1 VPGAGGE
8 PVAVLVHDRTE
19 GREQHGG
26 AAQGKQV
33 RGGGVVGVRGRV
45 GQPVEVA
52 EVRPAHAQQ
61 PRHGVHLG
69 DERRQ
74 ARAVGLGQ
82 GIGGVRAGREQQRV
96 QELVRGE
103 PVPGPQARVAGVVRT
118 HVPGHRG
125 RDGDL
130 AVQVARLDH
139 EIGGHHLGDAGHRP
153 LGVQAAAPQQPAG
166 HHVLDRGRPRADPGR
181 ARGRGCRARR
191 SGATGRCRWRGGAG
205 RCRWR
210 GGAGRCRWRGGQ
222 RARGQGYPGRQA
234 GHAHG
239 QPAPRPH
246 ATPL

>member
-1 VPGAGGE
+1 MPRAGGE
-8 PVAVLVHDRTE
+8 PVAVLLHDRAE

-26 AAQGKQV
+26 AAQGEQV

-61 PRHGVHLG
+61 PRHRVHPG
-69 DERRQ
+69 DERGQ
-74 ARAVGLGQ
+74 AGAVGPGQ
-82 GIGGVRAGREQQRV
+82 GVGGVRAGREQQCV
-96 QELVRGE
+96 QQLAGGE
-103 PVPGPQARVAGVVRT
+103 PVPRPQAGVAGVVRA
-118 HVPGHRG
+118 HVPGHRS

-130 AVQVARLDH
+130 AVQVARLDYQV
-139 EIGGHHLGDAGHRP
+139 GGHHLGDAGHRP

-166 HHVLDRGRPRADPGR
+166 HHVLDRGGPRADPGR
-181 ARGRGCRARR
+181 ARGC
-191 SGATGRCRWRGGAG
+191 GAAG

-210 GGAGRCRWRGGQ
+210 GGGRARGSGGQ
-222 RARGQGYPGRQA
+222 RTRGQGRPGHQA

>member
-8 PVAVLVHDRTE
+8 PVAALVHDRAE

-26 AAQGKQV
+26 AAQGEQV
-33 RGGGVVGVRGRV
+33 RGGGVVRVRRRV

-52 EVRPAHAQQ
+52 EVRPGHAQQ
-61 PRHGVHLG
+61 PRHRVHLL
-69 DERRQ
+69 DERGQ

-82 GIGGVRAGREQQRV
+82 GVGGVRAGREQQRV

-103 PVPGPQARVAGVVRT
+103 PVPRPQAGVARVVCA

-153 LGVQAAAPQQPAG
+153 LGVQVTAPQQPAG
-166 HHVLDRGRPRADPGR
+166 DHVLDRGGPRADPGR
-181 ARGRGCRARR
+181 ARG
-191 SGATGRCRWRGGAG
+191 GAAG

-210 GGAGRCRWRGGQ
+210 GAAGGCRWRGGGRARRSRGQ
-222 RARGQGYPGRQA
+222 RARGQGRPGHQA